1 MSYLFTVSN
10 ISDKV
15 SDSSK
20 SAVRTLKQGM
30 FNEPQKDYTDGND
43 AGFELPPTKRG
54 SLTEGRH
61 DSRSQNG
68 AKMYSPKRSSVTDKK
83 ISLSIR
89 NTAESEKSSSTFKD
103 DKPKTFDGSD
113 LETGAKLSKQDP
125 EHIDKR
131 DTSNK
136 RGSFTPDRVDL
147 LSDKSRTGSKV
158 ISPRQSVFNEQRH
171 VSAEGT
177 HGDEPLTM
185 SRRRTISE
193 GSNNSRNKRKS
204 VEATMSAYER
214 NSVKGVSILDMS
226 AKNSTLSSDIGSR
239 THSQKH
245 ISRDGRADSKGEF
258 ITRDIDRNYELNMAS
273 RQPSTISGE
282 GPRGRSGI
290 DISDDPRDFF
300 DDVSYGGNI
309 KYTNGTETDIPTLFD
324 TSVPAKSIS
333 SFVYR
338 TDSKP
343 SISSFRQLSLTGS
356 KREPLDDKGEENKR
370 SFSYYGENRSGSTYT
385 RTESGTRMHSSK
397 EGTYNKAKSDYT
409 GNIDVDKNVGVIKY
423 DSFFDTHKVDSF
435 IKDKSDRSRGALYQ
449 FEDDQATYSKANKR
463 VNSAAQSH
471 SRSMDRD
478 DTYIN
483 KRISHEEEHK
493 EGKGKTYSRF
503 IDANTDFRYSKNGSR
518 GKVVKYSAEDDSKIA
533 IIGREIN
540 RTLSFIYE
548 HELIP
553 LQHVIKG
560 LKEDIDVLAGQQVL
574 LREKLHGPKRVRP
587 VGKCGC
593 CKRYD
598 FSSILE

>member
-1 MSYLFTVSN
+1 
-10 ISDKV
+10 
-15 SDSSK
+15 
-20 SAVRTLKQGM
+20 M
-30 FNEPQKDYTDGND
+30 FNEPQKDYTGGND
-43 AGFELPPTKRG
+43 AGFELPPSKRG

-68 AKMYSPKRSSVTDKK
+68 AKMYSPKRSSVTENRKA
-83 ISLSIR
+83 SLSIK
-89 NTAESEKSSSTFKD
+89 NTAESEISSSTFKD
-103 DKPKTFDGSD
+103 DKPKTFYGGD
-113 LETGAKLSKQDP
+113 LETGARLSKQDS
-125 EHIDKR
+125 EYSDKR
-131 DTSNK
+131 DPLNK
-136 RGSFTPDRVDL
+136 RGSFIPDRVDL
-147 LSDKSRTGSKV
+147 LSDRSRTGSKV
-158 ISPRQSVFNEQRH
+158 ISPRQNVFNEQRH

-177 HGDEPLTM
+177 YGDEAMTM
-185 SRRRTISE
+185 SRRRIISE
-193 GSNNSRNKRKS
+193 GRNYSRDERKS
-204 VEATMSAYER
+204 IEATLSPYER

-226 AKNSTLSSDIGSR
+226 AKHSTLSSDIGSR

-258 ITRDIDRNYELNMAS
+258 IPRDIDGNDELNMAS
-273 RQPSTISGE
+273 RQPSTIS
-282 GPRGRSGI
+282 PRGRSGI
-290 DISDDPRDFF
+290 DISDDTRDF

-309 KYTNGTETDIPTLFD
+309 KYTDGTETDIPTFFD
-324 TSVPAKSIS
+324 TTVPAKRIS
-333 SFVYR
+333 SFVHR

-356 KREPLDDKGEENKR
+356 KREPLDDKGEVNKR
-370 SFSYYGENRSGSTYT
+370 SFSYYGENRSGSTYS
-385 RTESGTRMHSSK
+385 RTESGTRMRSSK

-409 GNIDVDKNVGVIKY
+409 GDIGDDRNIGVIKH
-423 DSFFDTHKVDSF
+423 DSFFDTRKVDSF
-435 IKDKSDRSRGALYQ
+435 IKDKSGRSSGAFYS
-449 FEDDQATYSKANKR
+449 FEDDEATYSKANKR
-463 VNSAAQSH
+463 IDSAAH
-471 SRSMDRD
+471 SRSRSVDRD

-483 KRISHEEEHK
+483 KRISHEEDHK
-493 EGKGKTYSRF
+493 EGKGKTYSRS
-503 IDANTDFRYSKNGSR
+503 IDANTDFQFSKNGSR
-518 GKVVKYSAEDDSKIA
+518 GKVVKYSTEDDSKIA

-598 FSSILE
+598 FGSILE